1 MENKIKNRKNRN
13 KQQGNFHVT
22 GNKVHGNF
30 DVPCNETHGKVYG
43 NFHVPRN
50 NVNVIHE
57 KHGG

>member
-13 KQQGNFHVT
+13 KQQGNFHVP